1 MQVSATSR
9 HCEKNGWGGVF
20 EEKWEHYKTGSPM
33 GGSHWVHPVGKA
45 WRRLWQLPASL
56 AVCQW
61 TSATPF
67 LSYLDFWTSAIVNK
81 IYLSGVY
88 EQVTFS
94 NLFTVTPGTIKTG
107 IPMLWL
113 PGRLSDMDW
122 SPALTPDPPLGD
134 KVLMA
139 RATMVAYYTASSCDL
154 RAAWT
159 YKGKRLTEAGGGVG
173 ERRQERGYPRE
184 QPGFAHWQRQQI
196 HFE

>member
-9 HCEKNGWGGVF
+9 HCEKNGWGGCLRKSENITKQVHQWEEAIESIPLAKYGDDYGNFLLLWLSVSEHQWHLSCLIWTFELLQLWTKYICPVF
-20 EEKWEHYKTGSPM
+20 MSKW
-33 GGSHWVHPVGKA
+33 
-45 WRRLWQLPASL
+45 
-56 AVCQW
+56 
-61 TSATPF
+61 PF
-67 LSYLDFWTSAIVNK
+67 LTC
-81 IYLSGVY
+81 
-88 EQVTFS
+88 
-94 NLFTVTPGTIKTG
+94 FTVTPGTIKTG

-113 PGRLSDMDW
+113 PGCLSDMDW
-122 SPALTPDPPLGD
+122 SPALTPDPPLGA

-196 HFE
+196 NFE